1 MIHIVYKHFKSTPER
16 LVSKIISELGAGSCR
31 MVQLGDNKRLKI
43 NTDDVVIS
51 WGYPTEFE
59 MTNTPSAII
68 GNYAKLNKVD
78 VLTELC
84 SSGIKTPHFQYEEP
98 YFMDNKKWLA
108 RKANGFGGEDVIMV
122 DSYEHWEELRS
133 NGYAF
138 LSEYIDKVAEFRV
151 HVFNNKVLCVTRKK
165 PENEDMDIHD
175 YLAWNHNFGFVQT
188 EFKNVFYNE
197 ILGKI
202 SIDALEAIGYNFGAV
217 DIIVNKYG
225 VPYVLEVNSAPSLS
239 TDSRIDYYVDEIVNL
254 HNDTYEDISELEEC
268 FDEDDED

>member
-31 MVQLGDNKRLKI
+31 MVRLGDNKKLKI
-43 NTDDVVIS
+43 NTGDIVVS

-78 VLTELC
+78 VLTKLHEHN
-84 SSGIKTPHFQYEEP
+84 IKTPKISTSYVYGER
-98 YFMDNKKWLA
+98 WLA
-108 RKANGFGGEDVIMV
+108 RKANGFGGKDVIMV

-151 HVFNNKVLCVTRKK
+151 HVFNNKVLCVTIKK
-165 PENEDMDIHD
+165 PENEDMNIHD
-175 YLAWNHNFGFVQT
+175 YLAWNHGFGFVQN

-202 SIDALEAIGYNFGAV
+202 SVDALEAIGYNFGAV
-217 DIIVNKYG
+217 DIIVDKYG

-239 TDSRIDYYVDEIVNL
+239 TDSRINYYVDEIVNL